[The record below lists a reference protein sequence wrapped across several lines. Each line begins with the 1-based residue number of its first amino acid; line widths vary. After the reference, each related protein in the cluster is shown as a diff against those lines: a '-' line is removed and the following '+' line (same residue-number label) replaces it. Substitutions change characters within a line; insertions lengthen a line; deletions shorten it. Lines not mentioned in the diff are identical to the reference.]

1 MSHDQTLSEKIY
13 WILIEAGQKKM
24 ELKIGDMITF
34 TPTEIRYILRDHE
47 DELVEWAKKK
57 EEVN

>member
-1 MSHDQTLSEKIY
+1 MSHDQTLSEKIF
-13 WILIEAGQKKM
+13 WILVDAGQKKM

-47 DELVEWAKKK
+47 EELVEWVKKK
-57 EEVN
+57 KR

>member
-1 MSHDQTLSEKIY
+1 MSHDQTLSEKIF
-13 WILIEAGQKKM
+13 WILVDAGQKKM

-57 EEVN
+57 EDVK

>member
-1 MSHDQTLSEKIY
+1 MSHDQTLSEKIF
-13 WILIEAGQKKM
+13 WILVEAGQKKM

-57 EEVN
+57 